1 MMTEKGKGISVLA
14 MNTLAFTV
22 CFASWLIYGVLITF
36 LVDNKVFTFDKAQ
49 IGWLIGI
56 PILTGAIGRLPV
68 GILTDKYG
76 GRVVYPVVMLL
87 APGAPVAV
95 GSPHH

>member
-36 LVDNKVFTFDKAQ
+36 LVDNNVFTFDKAQ
-49 IGWLIGI
+49 IGW
-56 PILTGAIGRLPV
+56 PIWALSLPGAIGRLPA

-87 APGAPVAV
+87 AAGALMAV
-95 GSPHH
+95 SSANS